1 MNQGQLRQC
10 LCPSV
15 LWSSRLRDSSLG
27 EGLLGNGLRY
37 SACIDVMLLLQ
48 HRQVFRFCS
57 WEVSRS
63 WSRLRNMVSSPQY
76 RCRSRNPATSLLA
89 VLPLCKCDNCW
100 DLSVRSLPVC
110 HCHSLSWG
118 KLAENQRLF
127 SLLVDDT
134 QLHHRKFEIII
145 GQVM

>member
-1 MNQGQLRQC
+1 MNQGQLLQC

-37 SACIDVMLLLQ
+37 SACIDIMLLLQ
-48 HRQVFRFCS
+48 HRQVFRFPS
-57 WEVSRS
+57 WEVNSY
-63 WSRLRNMVSSPQY
+63 WSRLCNMVSSPQY
-76 RCRSRNPATSLLA
+76 QRRSNPAASLLA
-89 VLPLCKCDNCW
+89 VLPLYKCGNCW
-100 DLSVRSLPVC
+100 DLSVRSLPFG

-127 SLLVDDT
+127 SLLVDDK
-134 QLHHRKFEIII
+134 QLHHRKFEIIS
-145 GQVM
+145 GRVR